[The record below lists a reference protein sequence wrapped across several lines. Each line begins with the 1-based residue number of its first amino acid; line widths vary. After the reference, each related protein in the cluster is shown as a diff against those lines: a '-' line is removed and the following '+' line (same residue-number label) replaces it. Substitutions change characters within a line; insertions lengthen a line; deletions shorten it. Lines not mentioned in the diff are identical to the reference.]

1 MFTLFLIARF
11 ETTHMDMAV
20 SFLHSLALISSCS
33 RSIVVLLKPGNKHVG
48 ASKAIAI
55 CCTFCFCNVLQR
67 YLFEN
72 RMMQEQKKRPGRT
85 SSAVLPGHSFDNT
98 IAADFSGCTV
108 GAHAARRYGFG
119 SNCSKEACVV
129 CRSPQTLSSISD
141 INLPAGHSE
150 GISC

>member
-72 RMMQEQKKRPGRT
+72 RMMQEQKKDLVEPALQFSLVTLLTIPLQRT
-85 SSAVLPGHSFDNT
+85 FRDVL
-98 IAADFSGCTV
+98 
-108 GAHAARRYGFG
+108 
-119 SNCSKEACVV
+119 
-129 CRSPQTLSSISD
+129 
-141 INLPAGHSE
+141 
-150 GISC
+150 